1 MSLQRVLRTVS
12 PETFE
17 EAVRTVEALL
27 FAASEPLD
35 AKALAER
42 IPDGV
47 DIEDVLQSLTDFYAG
62 RGVNLVKVAAK
73 WAFRT
78 APDLASLLVRE
89 QSEPR
94 KLSRAAME
102 TLAILAY
109 HQPVTRAEIK
119 SIRGVSTSKGTLD
132 VLIETGWAR
141 MRGRR
146 RAPGRPVTYG
156 TTQAFLEHFGL
167 SDIADLPGLA
177 ELRGAGF
184 DGQLPAG
191 FEMPSP
197 TDSPQLQE
205 DEDPIEDEM
214 VEDLAG
220 EEDDENGEKVADQE
234 PDPEDQ
240 A

>member
-1 MSLQRVLRTVS
+1 
-12 PETFE
+12 
-17 EAVRTVEALL
+17 
-27 FAASEPLD
+27 
-35 AKALAER
+35 
-42 IPDGV
+42 
-47 DIEDVLQSLTDFYAG
+47 
-62 RGVNLVKVAAK
+62 
-73 WAFRT
+73 
-78 APDLASLLVRE
+78 
-89 QSEPR
+89 
-94 KLSRAAME
+94 ME

-109 HQPVTRAEIK
+109 HQPVTRAEIEF
-119 SIRGVSTSKGTLD
+119 IRGVSTSKGTLD

-184 DGQLPAG
+184 FDGQLPAG

-214 VEDLAG
+214 VEDLAC